1 MLGVSTGQLLVIL
14 GACSVMMKP
23 SDMIKMARVAGRM
36 TGRAVGRLML
46 YRRQMDDIFE
56 QTAAKKIN
64 TELQD
69 AMSKLQSIGYEVQN
83 LSRITPGQFIKR
95 QHNTES
101 MTEAGTSDSSA
112 TQSGEF
118 RDDIRSIIRDE
129 IESFCRKNPDQFTR
143 RLNNPDGIQNSEQT
157 AEATQFDVTSK
168 FAMTSKDMESANTSS
183 TNLHSQAMM
192 YAKLS
197 VSPGIKMSSSMS
209 VSNGEQFKESNGLL
223 NVLPI
228 SAESAGLLPKHTGEP
243 KGSDILL
250 EAVLEA
256 EVAENAKFFVS
267 QPHDQLPKE
276 WDKVPHNPT
285 QPRQKTTTEYQT
297 LLEVQLLITRS
308 IDLKRDSLKFDHYRF
323 TSCSQKSPP
332 GNPQE
337 FLPSLVQETDVLTQQ
352 DSGERLASLHVT
364 DPRHD
369 PSTNQRP
376 PPPSYKDLHPLPVS
390 PQPIPQFPTSSPTVH
405 RNPHLTS
412 EAAAAA
418 ASMAPK
424 AEKKPAAKKPA
435 EEEPAA
441 EKAPAAKKPKGEKR
455 LPAGKTSAGK
465 EGGEKKGGK
474 KKAKKSVETY
484 KIYIFKV
491 LKQVHPDIGISSKA
505 MSIMNS
511 FINDIFE
518 KLAGEAAKLA
528 RYNKKPTITS
538 REIQTSVRLV
548 LPGELAK
555 HAVSEGTKAVT
566 KFTSS

>member
-1 MLGVSTGQLLVIL
+1 
-14 GACSVMMKP
+14 
-23 SDMIKMARVAGRM
+23 
-36 TGRAVGRLML
+36 
-46 YRRQMDDIFE
+46 
-56 QTAAKKIN
+56 
-64 TELQD
+64 
-69 AMSKLQSIGYEVQN
+69 MSKLQSIGYEVQN

-95 QHNTES
+95 QHNTEG
-101 MTEAGTSDSSA
+101 MTEAGTYDGSA
-112 TQSGEF
+112 TQWLSPQAGKSHPISRPFGGIEDRQFRRHCGSSDFIRSGEF

-143 RLNNPDGIQNSEQT
+143 RLNNPDGIHNSEKP
-157 AEATQFDVTSK
+157 AEATKFDVTNK
-168 FAMTSKDMESANTSS
+168 FAMTSKDMESANASS

-192 YAKLS
+192 YARLS

-209 VSNGEQFKESNGLL
+209 VSYGEQFKESNGLL

-250 EAVLEA
+250 EAVVEA
-256 EVAENAKFFVS
+256 EG
-267 QPHDQLPKE
+267 
-276 WDKVPHNPT
+276 T
-285 QPRQKTTTEYQT
+285 QPLAKLAGPRVPFRLGLHGRRLGLGLKERRRRRGDDTVPDSREGEGLLQAVPARPGKTP
-297 LLEVQLLITRS
+297 R
-308 IDLKRDSLKFDHYRF
+308 
-323 TSCSQKSPP
+323 P
-332 GNPQE
+332 
-337 FLPSLVQETDVLTQQ
+337 ET
-352 DSGERLASLHVT
+352 
-364 DPRHD
+364 
-369 PSTNQRP
+369 
-376 PPPSYKDLHPLPVS
+376 
-390 PQPIPQFPTSSPTVH
+390 
-405 RNPHLTS
+405 
-412 EAAAAA
+412 
-418 ASMAPK
+418 
-424 AEKKPAAKKPA
+424 
-435 EEEPAA
+435 
-441 EKAPAAKKPKGEKR
+441 R
-455 LPAGKTSAGK
+455 LPAGKTAAGK
-465 EGGEKKGGK
+465 EGGDKKGK

>member
-276 WDKVPHNPT
+276 GSSNLYMRAREPNETRHLLSSKKKNPSPARHVSD
-285 QPRQKTTTEYQT
+285 PR
-297 LLEVQLLITRS
+297 RS
-308 IDLKRDSLKFDHYRF
+308 ASGSSIA
-323 TSCSQKSPP
+323 
-332 GNPQE
+332 
-337 FLPSLVQETDVLTQQ
+337 

-376 PPPSYKDLHPLPVS
+376 PPPSYKALHPLPVS

-441 EKAPAAKKPKGEKR
+441 EKAPAAKKPKAEKR

-465 EGGEKKGGK
+465 DGGEKKGK

-518 KLAGEAAKLA
+518 KLAGESAKLA